1 MGIKF
6 FEFLRPQTGKTAFA
20 EVDICTEVMQAAQ
33 EFRVRE
39 MCFAVCV
46 NMIANAIGRCEVRT
60 FVNRKETRGKEY
72 YLWNV
77 EPNINQNSTAFWHKL
92 VYKLISENEALVIS
106 TRRRDGLD
114 AVVVAD
120 NWDAPK
126 EYPAAQRE
134 YKNVKVGEVTY
145 DKTFR
150 ENDVIHLTLNHLNV
164 KPVID
169 GMYQSY
175 YRLYDAAVK
184 AQLWGKGQH
193 WKVHI
198 DRIPQGDE
206 EWAAEFNS
214 YIQEQVKPFLNSN
227 GAILPEWDGYKF
239 ENAAQKDGRTSE
251 DTRDVRALVDDVMDF
266 TAAAFQIPP
275 VLAKGK
281 VEATGDATSRW
292 LTGCIDPICDQLQ
305 EEITR
310 KRYGYSGWAQGNYV
324 RVDSSSIQHFDLFA
338 NAPNVEKLVGSGA
351 YTINDILRAANQEPI
366 NEPWADKHF
375 LTLNIGDMAS
385 ARSLEAQKGGNAE

>member
-6 FEFLRPQTGKTAFA
+6 FEFLRSRTGKTGMR
-20 EVDICTEVMQAAQ
+20 EVDICTELMACAQ
-33 EFRVRE
+33 EYAVRE
-39 MCFAVCV
+39 MCLHVCI
-46 NMIANAIGRCEVRT
+46 NMIAHALGRCEVRT
-60 FVNRKETRGKEY
+60 FIGRKETRAQEY

-77 EPNINQNSTAFWHKL
+77 EPNVNQNSTAFWHKL
-92 VYKLISENEALVIS
+92 AYYLVTENEALVIS

-114 AVVVAD
+114 AVVIAD
-120 NWDAPK
+120 DWEPPK

-134 YKNVKVGEVTY
+134 YRKVRVGEVTY

-150 ENDVIHLTLNHLNV
+150 ESDVLHLKLNHLNV
-164 KPVID
+164 KPVMD
-169 GMYQSY
+169 AMYQSY
-175 YRLYDAAVK
+175 SRLYDAAVK

-198 DRIPQGDE
+198 DRMASGDE
-206 EWAAEFNS
+206 GFAQEFND
-214 YIQEQVKPFLNSN
+214 YLKDQIKPFLSSN
-227 GAILPEWDGYKF
+227 GAILPEFDGYRF
-239 ENAAQKDGRTSE
+239 ENVSQKDGRTNE
-251 DTRDVRALVDDVMDF
+251 DSRDIRALVDDIMDF
-266 TAAAFQIPP
+266 TCSGLLIPS

-281 VEATGDATSRW
+281 VEATADARNRF
-292 LTGCIDPICDQLQ
+292 LTDCVDPICDQLQ

-310 KRYGYSGWAQGNYV
+310 KRYGFAAWQKGDYV

-351 YTINDILRAANQEPI
+351 FTINDILRAANQEPI
-366 NEPWADKHF
+366 NEPWADQHF

-385 ARSLEAQKGGNAE
+385 GRSLEAQKGGNAE